1 MTQEK
6 GRILKDAQAGDPV
19 ALARALVAT
28 PSVNPELEESG
39 AGEAAVAEMTA
50 EWLRGWGFSVE
61 MSEAAP
67 GRCNVVG
74 RLVGVSEGPTLLL
87 NGHLDTVGVAGMSI
101 DPFGAELRDGRLW
114 GRGSCDM
121 KGGVAALL
129 AATAKLAR
137 DGFTGVLVVALTADE
152 EHASLGMEAL
162 VDSGVRADAAVVC
175 EPTSLA
181 VMPAHKG
188 FVWVEAAFRGRAAHG
203 SRPEAGVDAIEHAG
217 RYLTALGALR
227 SRLQTSEPHPLL
239 GHGSFH
245 AGTIDGGSAPSVYPD
260 ACRLVLERRT
270 LPGESAAGIIEEF
283 QAVLDDLAAEVPEL
297 DAKLTQGLARPA
309 TEVPNDSTLVKGL
322 LAACADTG
330 VDPTLEGMTAW
341 VDAAFLNQAGTP
353 AVCFGPGSIAQAHS
367 ADEWIDPSEIV
378 TCAAVLE
385 RFSREFL
392 EGDPGE
398 MVTDVFAEAG

>member
-1 MTQEK
+1 MSQEK
-6 GRILKDAQAGDPV
+6 GRILKDARAGDPV

-28 PSVNPELEESG
+28 PSVNPEIEGSG
-39 AGEAAVAEMTA
+39 AGEAAVAELTA
-50 EWLRGWGFSVE
+50 GWLRGWGLTVDT
-61 MSEAAP
+61 SEVAA
-67 GRCNVVG
+67 GRWNVVG
-74 RLVGVSEGPTLLL
+74 NLEGDGVGPTLLL
-87 NGHLDTVGVAGMSI
+87 NGHLDTVGVAGMSVE
-101 DPFGAELRDGRLW
+101 PFGGELRDGRLS

-129 AATAKLAR
+129 AAAAEVAR
-137 DGFTGVLVVALTADE
+137 DPPPGALVVALTADE

-162 VDSGVRADAAVVC
+162 VRSGMRADAAVVC

-203 SRPEAGVDAIEHAG
+203 SRPDAGVDAIEHAG

-227 SRLQTSEPHPLL
+227 SRLRAGEPHPLL

-245 AGTIDGGSAPSVYPD
+245 AGTIDGGSAPSVYPG

-270 LPGESAAGIIEEF
+270 LPGESAAGAMDEF
-283 QAVLDDLAAEVPEL
+283 QAVLDELAAEMPEL
-297 DAKLTQGLARPA
+297 EAKLTQGLTRPA
-309 TEVPNDSTLVKGL
+309 TEIPNDSPLVAGL
-322 LAACADTG
+322 LAACAAEG
-330 VDPTLEGMTAW
+330 VDPRLAGMTAW

-353 AVCFGPGSIAQAHS
+353 AVCFGPGSIVQAHS

-378 TCAAVLE
+378 TCAVVLE
-385 RFSREFL
+385 RFSRDFL
-392 EGDPGE
+392 QGATSFKEIG
-398 MVTDVFAEAG
+398 ARW